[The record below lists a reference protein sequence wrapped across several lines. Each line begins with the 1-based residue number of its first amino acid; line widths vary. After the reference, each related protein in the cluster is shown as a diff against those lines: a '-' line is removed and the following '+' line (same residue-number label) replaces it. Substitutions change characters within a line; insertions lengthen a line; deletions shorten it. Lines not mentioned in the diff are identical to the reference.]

1 MRNSLTTSKKISL
14 QFTIFSAILLCV
26 FGILVNIIFFLSW
39 YALRDPE
46 RPRHDDDDE
55 SSFAVHIPLHKE
67 FPRHELR
74 FDPDDPEVE
83 ELLDAKLWNWVAKL
97 DDYYLHY
104 VIAWDK
110 VIIRN
115 ISSQIEAQMALLR
128 VTLVLILVGS
138 AFAYGFSFLFVK
150 KALKKLKKLNQ
161 ALEKLDIDHLNQPL
175 LVEGNPKDEINK
187 VSQKF
192 NLALAKIQRQTLG
205 LKDFIKNASHEL
217 KTPLMTIFTLSD
229 LARKT
234 KDYEIIIK
242 KIKAEAK
249 SMDQLLETLLLI
261 TQIEDKTELPKQEL
275 NLSQSLKG
283 LLEQY
288 QLTYQEKNLNFI
300 SDFPPSLIKK
310 VHPQG
315 RITIVSNLLSNACKF
330 TPQGGT
336 IQISL
341 NDQELKI
348 ADTWPGISKEQQEK
362 IWERFWQAEESHT
375 DTKSFGLGLYLAQ
388 LFTQKQGF
396 QLAVSSVFGQGTTF
410 ILKF

>member
-1 MRNSLTTSKKISL
+1 
-14 QFTIFSAILLCV
+14 
-26 FGILVNIIFFLSW
+26 
-39 YALRDPE
+39 
-46 RPRHDDDDE
+46 
-55 SSFAVHIPLHKE
+55 
-67 FPRHELR
+67 
-74 FDPDDPEVE
+74 
-83 ELLDAKLWNWVAKL
+83 
-97 DDYYLHY
+97 
-104 VIAWDK
+104 
-110 VIIRN
+110 
-115 ISSQIEAQMALLR
+115 MALLR

-261 TQIEDKTELPKQEL
+261 TQIEDKIELPKQEL

-300 SDFPPSLIKK
+300 SDFPPSLTKN

-348 ADTWPGISKEQQEK
+348 SDT
-362 IWERFWQAEESHT
+362 
-375 DTKSFGLGLYLAQ
+375 
-388 LFTQKQGF
+388 
-396 QLAVSSVFGQGTTF
+396 
-410 ILKF
+410 

>member
-1 MRNSLTTSKKISL
+1 
-14 QFTIFSAILLCV
+14 
-26 FGILVNIIFFLSW
+26 
-39 YALRDPE
+39 
-46 RPRHDDDDE
+46 
-55 SSFAVHIPLHKE
+55 
-67 FPRHELR
+67 
-74 FDPDDPEVE
+74 
-83 ELLDAKLWNWVAKL
+83 
-97 DDYYLHY
+97 
-104 VIAWDK
+104 
-110 VIIRN
+110 
-115 ISSQIEAQMALLR
+115 MALLR

-275 NLSQSLKG
+275 NLSQSLK
-283 LLEQY
+283 
-288 QLTYQEKNLNFI
+288 EKNLNFI

-348 ADTWPGISKEQQEK
+348 ADT
-362 IWERFWQAEESHT
+362 
-375 DTKSFGLGLYLAQ
+375 
-388 LFTQKQGF
+388 
-396 QLAVSSVFGQGTTF
+396 
-410 ILKF
+410 

>member
-1 MRNSLTTSKKISL
+1 
-14 QFTIFSAILLCV
+14 
-26 FGILVNIIFFLSW
+26 
-39 YALRDPE
+39 
-46 RPRHDDDDE
+46 
-55 SSFAVHIPLHKE
+55 
-67 FPRHELR
+67 
-74 FDPDDPEVE
+74 
-83 ELLDAKLWNWVAKL
+83 
-97 DDYYLHY
+97 
-104 VIAWDK
+104 
-110 VIIRN
+110 
-115 ISSQIEAQMALLR
+115 MALLR
-128 VTLVLILVGS
+128 VTLVLVLVGS

-150 KALKKLKKLNQ
+150 KALKKLKKPNQ

-234 KDYEIIIK
+234 KDYEEIIK
-242 KIKAEAK
+242 KIKEEAK

-275 NLSQSLKG
+275 NLSQSLTG

-300 SDFPPSLIKK
+300 SDFPPALTKN

-330 TPQGGT
+330 APQGGT

-348 ADTWPGISKEQQEK
+348 SDT
-362 IWERFWQAEESHT
+362 
-375 DTKSFGLGLYLAQ
+375 
-388 LFTQKQGF
+388 
-396 QLAVSSVFGQGTTF
+396 
-410 ILKF
+410 